1 MLHYKSIE
9 ILTDEDARYGRK
21 SVTDAVI
28 DYIRSLKIAARC
40 VVTRGIAGC
49 DESGAVATTR
59 VEVLSS
65 NLPIRI
71 AIILPATTLEKVLQG
86 LDERVSRGIITVHD
100 LQVARYKTTRTLFP
114 PQLAVRD
121 AMTPSP
127 ARITPERPASEAA
140 RLLLSSIFTS
150 LPVVDQHNRP
160 IGIITQGDLIHKGG
174 LPVRLGLLA
183 ETEQERIEAMM
194 HALAQQTVADLMTQP
209 VITLTEGEPLLNAV
223 DLLLSNRLKRLPVV
237 GANGQLVGMLSRLD
251 ILSTVMRE
259 TPDWSAFQA
268 QAINVANR
276 RCVGDITRRD
286 TYTVL
291 PETTVDTILQLVSR
305 NDIQQVA
312 VVDAEGNLVGV
323 IADSDL
329 LRFFLPKPSGLR
341 TFFAQLSHSLH
352 ADGSQEL
359 PLSTDTTAR
368 DIMRTDM
375 PTIREQASIEDAIG
389 LMIDQRL
396 KRLSVIDDRGR
407 FQGMISRESLLRIG
421 FHQ

>member
-28 DYIRSLKIAARC
+28 DYIRGLKIAARC

-71 AIILPATTLEKVLQG
+71 AIILPAASLEQVLQG

-100 LQVARYKTTRTLFP
+100 LQVARYKTTHTLFP
-114 PQLAVRD
+114 PQLTVRD

-127 ARITPERPASEAA
+127 VRITADRPASEAA
-140 RLLLSSIFTS
+140 RLLLTSIFTS
-150 LPVVDQHNRP
+150 LPVVDRHDRP

-174 LPVRLGLLA
+174 LPVRLSLLS
-183 ETEQERIEAMM
+183 ETGQERIEAMM

-209 VITLTEGEPLLNAV
+209 AVTLTEGQPLLGAV
-223 DLLLSNRLKRLPVV
+223 DLLLNNHLKRMPVV
-237 GANGQLVGMLSRLD
+237 GKEGQLVGMLSRLD
-251 ILSTVMRE
+251 ILTIVMRE
-259 TPDWSAFQA
+259 TPDWNTFQA
-268 QAINVANR
+268 QAINVADR
-276 RCVGDITRRD
+276 RCVGDIIRRD

-291 PETTVDTILQLVSR
+291 PETTVDTILQLISR

-312 VVDAEGNLVGV
+312 VVNAEGTLVGM

-329 LRFFLPKPSGLR
+329 LRFFLPKPAGLR
-341 TFFAQLSHSLH
+341 SLLAQLSHSLH
-352 ADGSQEL
+352 AEVSQKLEV
-359 PLSTDTTAR
+359 SADTTAR
-368 DIMRTDM
+368 EIMRTDM

-389 LMIDQRL
+389 LMIEQRL
-396 KRLSVIDDRGR
+396 KRLPVVDDQGR
-407 FQGMISRESLLRIG
+407 FQGMISRESLLRAG
-421 FHQ
+421 FHH